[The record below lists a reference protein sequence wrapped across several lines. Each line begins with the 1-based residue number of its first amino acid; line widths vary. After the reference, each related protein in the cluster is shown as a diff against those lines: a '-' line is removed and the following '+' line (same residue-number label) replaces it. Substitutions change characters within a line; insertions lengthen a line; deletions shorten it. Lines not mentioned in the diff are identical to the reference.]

1 MIFTDFELD
10 TILAALYE
18 LQGNHEPND
27 DSFLIIQ
34 KLINRIEHTL

>member
-1 MIFTDFELD
+1 MIFTNSELD

-18 LQGNHEPND
+18 LQGNHELND
-27 DSFLIIQ
+27 DPFLDIQ

>member
-1 MIFTDFELD
+1 MLFTNFELD
-10 TILAALYE
+10 TILDALYE
-18 LQGNHEPND
+18 LQDNHEPND